1 MSDFSATYSP
11 EDNKLRLY
19 ATHRLDEALYERV
32 SKAGFRFAPKQGL
45 FVAPMWTP
53 AREDLLL
60 ELCGEIGDE
69 DMSLVDRAEQRA
81 DRFDGYSES
90 RAREGDAAYTN
101 VQNVTE
107 HIPPGQPILVGHHS
121 ERRARR
127 DAERIEAGMRRAVNA
142 WETSE
147 YWTRRAKGALA
158 HAKYKERPDVRHR
171 RIKGLE
177 ADSRKYGKE
186 VKTAQAFTRLWSR
199 EGLTLDQAK
208 AVAANDR
215 LSIRSND
222 GARFTS
228 VYSLL
233 GEGAPDIENIR
244 QKAIAAHA
252 RTISFYSRWLAH
264 VENRLAYERA
274 MLGESGGLA
283 ADRFD
288 IAAGGRVLVGGEW
301 LVVLRVNK
309 AGGRTN
315 SLTTSSPRVVSWSS
329 RWKVAIEEVNDY
341 RAPDPVDAAAVAQ
354 KAKLAPLVN
363 YPGEGFVEMTNDEW
377 KKRNE
382 DGKSI
387 RKIAAT
393 VEHGA
398 YRVRRA
404 LVSDAGYALKQVF
417 ITDAKR
423 VERPAPASAA
433 PVEIE
438 RQAEPS
444 ATNQPSPAQVPDGDD
459 RGAKLRQLREQLRD
473 GVQVVSASQ
482 LFPTPAWLARRMV
495 EEAAIQ
501 PGEHVGE
508 FSAGTGRILSAV
520 SETIDFAQIHVTAV
534 EINEG
539 LARALGTRYPA
550 ARVLN
555 MDFMKCGQELGQFD
569 KIIINPPFADAQDIA
584 HISHALGF
592 LKPGRRLVAICA
604 NGPRQQQKL
613 RPLVEVRGGLWE
625 ELPDDAFEESGT
637 RVRAV
642 LLVMDL

>member
-19 ATHRLDEALYERV
+19 ATHRLDEVLYERV
-32 SKAGFRFAPKQGL
+32 SRAGFRFAPKQGL

-69 DMSLVDRAEQRA
+69 DTSLVDRAEERA

-90 RAREGDAAYTN
+90 RAREGDAAYTT
-101 VQNVTE
+101 VQNITE

-177 ADSRKYGKE
+177 ADSRKYAKE
-186 VKTAQAFTRLWSR
+186 VKTAQAFSRLWSK
-199 EGLTLDQAK
+199 EDLTLDEAI

-215 LSIRSND
+215 LSIRTKD
-222 GARFTS
+222 GAYFAS

-233 GEGAPDIENIR
+233 SEGTPDLENIR

-252 RTISFYSRWLAH
+252 RTIAFYSRWLAH
-264 VENRLAYERA
+264 VDNRLGYERA

-288 IAAGGRVLVGGEW
+288 IAAGGRVLVGDEW

-315 SLTTSSPRVVSWSS
+315 SLTTSSPRVVSWSN
-329 RWKVAIEEVNDY
+329 RWKVAIEEVKDY
-341 RAPDPVDAAAVAQ
+341 RAADPADAAAATQ
-354 KAKLAPLVN
+354 QTRLAPLVN
-363 YPGEGFVEMTNDEW
+363 YPGEGFVEMTGAEW
-377 KKRNE
+377 KKRSN

-387 RKIAAT
+387 RKVAAT
-393 VEHGA
+393 AEHGT

-404 LVSDAGYALKQVF
+404 LVAGAGYALRQVF

-423 VERPAPASAA
+423 VERPAAPGAVPVGIGRDVEPATM
-433 PVEIE
+433 
-438 RQAEPS
+438 RQSIATGEP
-444 ATNQPSPAQVPDGDD
+444 NGDE
-459 RGAKLRQLREQLRD
+459 RGAKLRQLRQQLRD
-473 GVQVVSASQ
+473 GVQIVSAQQ
-482 LFPTPAWLARRMV
+482 LFPTPAWIARRMV
-495 EEAAIQ
+495 EEAAIL

-520 SETIDFAQIHVTAV
+520 SEAIDFGQIQVTAV

-569 KIIINPPFADAQDIA
+569 RIIINPPFADAQDIA

-613 RPLVEVRGGLWE
+613 RPLVEERGGLWE
-625 ELPDDAFEESGT
+625 ELPEDAFEESGT

-642 LLVMDL
+642 LLVIDL

>member
-1 MSDFSATYSP
+1 MSNFSATYSP

-19 ATHRLDEALYERV
+19 SPHRLDEALYQRV
-32 SKAGFRFAPKQGL
+32 SSEGFRFAPKQDL

-53 AREDLLL
+53 SREDLLL

-69 DMSLVDRAEQRA
+69 DTSLVDRAEERA
-81 DRFDGYSES
+81 DRFDGYSEN
-90 RAREGDAAYTN
+90 RAREGDAAYSN
-101 VQNVTE
+101 VQSITE
-107 HIPPGQPILVGHHS
+107 HIPLGQPILVGHHS

-177 ADSRKYGKE
+177 SDRRKYQKE
-186 VKTAQAFTRLWSR
+186 IDNAQKFTKLWSKP
-199 EGLTLDQAK
+199 ELTHEQAK
-208 AVAANDR
+208 AIAGYDHLYFKV
-215 LSIRSND
+215 D
-222 GARFTS
+222 GQVTS
-228 VYSLL
+228 LYTMLCA
-233 GEGAPDIENIR
+233 EGADIEQLR
-244 QKAIAAHA
+244 DRALKAHA
-252 RTISFYSRWLAH
+252 RTIAFYGRWIAH
-264 VENRLAYERA
+264 VDNRLAYERA
-274 MLGESGGLA
+274 MLGEAGGIA
-283 ADRFD
+283 ADKFD
-288 IAAGGRVLVGGEW
+288 IAVGGRVLVRDEW
-301 LVVLRVNK
+301 LVVHRVNK
-309 AGGRTN
+309 AGGRIN

-329 RWKVAIEEVNDY
+329 RWKVAIEEVKDY

-393 VEHGA
+393 AEHGA

-444 ATNQPSPAQVPDGDD
+444 ATIQPSPAQVPEDDD
-459 RGAKLRQLREQLRD
+459 RGAKLRQLRDQLRE
-473 GVQVVSASQ
+473 GVQVVSAPQ
-482 LFPTPAWLARRMV
+482 LFPTPAETAGRMV
-495 EEAAIQ
+495 DEADIQ

-520 SETIDFAQIHVTAV
+520 SEAIDFSQIQVTAV
-534 EINEG
+534 EINQG
-539 LARALGTRYPA
+539 LARALEARYPA

-555 MDFMKCGQELGQFD
+555 ADFMECGPELGAFD
-569 KIIINPPFADAQDIA
+569 KIIINPPFANGQDIA
-584 HISHALGF
+584 HISRALGF
-592 LKPGRRLVAICA
+592 LKPGGRLVAICA
-604 NGPRQQQKL
+604 NGPRQQEKL
-613 RPLVEVRGGLWE
+613 RPLVEEHGGLWE
-625 ELPDDAFEESGT
+625 ELPDGAFEESGT
-637 RVRAV
+637 RVRTV
-642 LLVMDL
+642 LLTLEL